1 MVEVR
6 LEVGIDA
13 SQKIDS
19 SGNKIVLIQSR
30 FSPISGPEG
39 DRYVTRRTAS
49 TSTITVIVSEATTK
63 QLHSLERRVY
73 VGGFYKLKLL

>member
-1 MVEVR
+1 MIEVR
-6 LEVGIDA
+6 LEVGIDT

-39 DRYVTRRTAS
+39 DRYVMRRTAGTNHDNRHRMCICRGS
-49 TSTITVIVSEATTK
+49 VLA
-63 QLHSLERRVY
+63 
-73 VGGFYKLKLL
+73 KLT